1 MSFGDGAKADGA
13 TPAGPTVSG
22 GYARALVDLAE
33 AQGADRRLLLR
44 RADVPAEAL
53 DDPDA
58 RVAFGRFKALM
69 LEAKA
74 LCAEPA
80 FGLHFG
86 ERTRFVDMSIV
97 GLICHAANTMG
108 EAFEEMNRFARLA
121 VEVDGH
127 ESAPRFALARDEAG
141 LWLEERR
148 RNPNDFPELTESTFA
163 RFVCDTRRHFPD
175 EPFAYELHFTHARP
189 EHAAEYDRIFQ
200 APSIFG
206 SNRNAIR
213 IAESWPHIRLGP
225 PNRYVFGVFSEKAQ
239 ALMRDLESARSVR
252 GRVEAAL
259 TPILHT
265 GDLGM
270 EATARRMGLSRAG
283 LYRRLKAEDV
293 SYEAVLDDLRRRMA
307 LHYLD
312 GRKVSVNEAGYLV
325 GFSDPSA
332 FSRAFKRWTGE
343 RPGRRGH

>member
-1 MSFGDGAKADGA
+1 MAFGVTGKATG
-13 TPAGPTVSG
+13 GPTVSG
-22 GYARALVDLAE
+22 GYVRALVDLAA
-33 AQGADRRLLLR
+33 AQGADRDLLLAR
-44 RADVPAEAL
+44 TGTAATVL

-58 RVAFGRFKALM
+58 RVPFDRFKALM
-69 LEAKA
+69 LTAKA

-97 GLICHAANTMG
+97 GLICHAASTMG

-127 ESAPRFALARDEAG
+127 ETAPRFALVRDEQG

-175 EPFAYELHFTHARP
+175 EPFAHELHFSHPRP
-189 EHAAEYDRIFQ
+189 DHVAEYDRIFA
-200 APSIFG
+200 APLTFG
-206 SNRNAIR
+206 SDRNAIR
-213 IAESWPHIRLGP
+213 IAPSWLDIRLGP

-239 ALMRDLESARSVR
+239 ALMRDLETSQSTR

-259 TPILHT
+259 APILHT

-283 LYRRLKAEDV
+283 LYRRLRAEEV

-343 RPGRRGH
+343 RPGRRGA

>member
-1 MSFGDGAKADGA
+1 MTFGVNDR
-13 TPAGPTVSG
+13 TEPRGPTVSG
-22 GYARALVDLAE
+22 GYVRALVDLAE
-33 AQGADRRLLLR
+33 SQGADRATLLKR
-44 RADVPAEAL
+44 TGTAATVL

-58 RVAFGRFKALM
+58 RVPFDLFRSLM
-69 LEAKA
+69 REAGV
-74 LCAEPA
+74 LCGEPA

-97 GLICHAANTMG
+97 GLICHAASTMG
-108 EAFEEMNRFARLA
+108 EAFEQLNRFARLA

-127 ESAPRFALARDEAG
+127 ETAPRFALVRDPEG

-148 RNPNDFPELTESTFA
+148 RHPNDFPELTESTFA
-163 RFVCDTRRHFPD
+163 RFVCDTRRHFP
-175 EPFAYELHFTHARP
+175 EEAFALELRFTHPRP
-189 EHAAEYDRIFQ
+189 GHAAEYDRIFN
-200 APSIFG
+200 APIRFG
-206 SNRNAIR
+206 ADRNAIR
-213 IAESWPHIRLGP
+213 IAPSWLDIRLGP

-239 ALMRDLESARSVR
+239 ALMAELEASRSMR
-252 GRVEAAL
+252 GLVEAAL
-259 TPILHT
+259 APVLHT
-265 GDLGM
+265 GEIGM
-270 EATARRMGLSRAG
+270 TDTARRMCLSRAG
-283 LYRRLKAEDV
+283 LYRRLKAEGV

-343 RPGRRGH
+343 RPGRRGS